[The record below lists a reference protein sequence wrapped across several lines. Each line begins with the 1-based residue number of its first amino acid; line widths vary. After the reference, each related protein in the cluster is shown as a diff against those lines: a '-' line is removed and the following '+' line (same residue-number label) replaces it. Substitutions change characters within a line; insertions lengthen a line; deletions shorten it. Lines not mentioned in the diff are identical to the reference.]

1 MDFGEVALLAVR
13 LGGVVWTVMEE
24 SSGDFMVKNA

>member
-13 LGGVVWTVMEE
+13 LGGVVWTVMVWNPVVI
-24 SSGDFMVKNA
+24 SW